1 MIRGYLFIGLKRGS
15 ELWLGYTLTL
25 YAQLS
30 GDIVQRRRA
39 AYNAI
44 AGGVPIDEVIAM
56 HMISLPIMAQSFLRG
71 DDPGSNDVKTGALHG
86 FGHSGLIQLQA
97 KAKRG
102 SSQALAT
109 PPSVCV
115 TSSEEGWRCP
125 LRRPERTAPSVELS
139 NERA

>member
-1 MIRGYLFIGLKRGS
+1 LKRGS

-56 HMISLPIMAQSFLRG
+56 HMISLPIMAQSFLR
-71 DDPGSNDVKTGALHG
+71 A
-86 FGHSGLIQLQA
+86 
-97 KAKRG
+97 RG
-102 SSQALAT
+102 MTPDRTTSRLAHYT
-109 PPSVCV
+109 VL
-115 TSSEEGWRCP
+115 GI
-125 LRRPERTAPSVELS
+125 LA
-139 NERA
+139 